1 MASHVQ
7 HDIITE
13 VTFTTRMGLAR
24 DQTQA
29 HAPLIAGTLEPSAV
43 HAGRLRMKIKVTKF
57 TLYFFVRQACLL
69 AIGCKSRTHR

>member
-7 HDIITE
+7 HGIITE

-43 HAGRLRMKIKVTKF
+43 HAGRLRVKIK
-57 TLYFFVRQACLL
+57 
-69 AIGCKSRTHR
+69 GD